1 MKKHMDRLL
10 ALLLACALTIGDC
23 VPALAAQPE
32 AVQTVSEAAT
42 SEAEE
47 TESEQTATEV
57 DAKADADESESKD
70 VESDE
75 AESDEVEAEVQLK
88 SNQTVKAESATYSM
102 DASPNQSN
110 NVIEAGNSYTLADGT
125 EFQFTPSEDGYYYVK
140 PSDADKAVYTQ
151 VYETNTYDDGS
162 VDSYYR
168 SVYGDFILVDSVV
181 QQVFSLK
188 AGLTYNIDIHD
199 YYGDSADT
207 GFGFY
212 KAETYQSAY
221 KLENDKGITISKGA
235 LGLCEIEGE
244 SGTLYYIGFSKTVD
258 TRDLS
263 MGTSFGTSIQD
274 GDTAWYPVILGDS
287 KKFSFYFNDT

>member
-32 AVQTVSEAAT
+32 AVQAVSEAAP
-42 SEAEE
+42 SESDEAESE
-47 TESEQTATEV
+47 QTESEQTETE
-57 DAKADADESESKD
+57 ADVDESEAKD

-110 NVIEAGNSYTLADGT
+110 NVIVAGNSYTLADGT

-140 PSDADKAVYTQ
+140 PSDADKAVYMQ

-168 SVYGDFILVDSVV
+168 PVYGDSILIDSVV
-181 QQVFSLK
+181 QQAFSLK

-199 YYGDSADT
+199 YSGDSAGT
-207 GFGFY
+207 GLAFI
-212 KAETYQSAY
+212 KQRLI
-221 KLENDKGITISKGA
+221 KLHTNWKVIKVSQFQR
-235 LGLCEIEGE
+235 GL
-244 SGTLYYIGFSKTVD
+244 
-258 TRDLS
+258 
-263 MGTSFGTSIQD
+263 
-274 GDTAWYPVILGDS
+274 
-287 KKFSFYFNDT
+287 

>member
-1 MKKHMDRLL
+1 
-10 ALLLACALTIGDC
+10 
-23 VPALAAQPE
+23 
-32 AVQTVSEAAT
+32 
-42 SEAEE
+42 
-47 TESEQTATEV
+47 
-57 DAKADADESESKD
+57 
-70 VESDE
+70 
-75 AESDEVEAEVQLK
+75 
-88 SNQTVKAESATYSM
+88 M

-110 NVIEAGNSYTLADGT
+110 NVIVAGNSYTLADGT

-140 PSDADKAVYTQ
+140 PSDADKAVYMQ

-168 SVYGDFILVDSVV
+168 PVYGDSILVDSVV
-181 QQVFSLK
+181 QQAFSLK

-199 YYGDSADT
+199 YHGDSADT

-263 MGTSFGTSIQD
+263 MGISFGTSIQD

-287 KKFSFYFNDT
+287 KKFSFYFNDTVGNNGIIQPLTEDVQVTVKTDLSVVESYLNGQHKLKYRRRQPKQFCLLRQKQEIICCRLQKMRMILPLILLVGGMFNMQQQTTQSTKESVLQDMN

>member
-88 SNQTVKAESATYSM
+88 SNPTVKAESVTYSM
-102 DASPNQSN
+102 DASQSLSS
-110 NVIEAGNSYTLADGT
+110 NVLEAGKSYTLADGT
-125 EFQFTPSEDGYYYVK
+125 QFQFTPASDGYYYVK
-140 PSDADKAVYTQ
+140 SSDADQDVNMEI
-151 VYETNTYDDGS
+151 YETETFDDES
-162 VDSYYR
+162 VDSNGQ
-168 SVYGDFILVDSVV
+168 SVYGDQILIDSAV
-181 QQVFSLK
+181 QEAFWLK
-188 AGLTYNIDIHD
+188 AGDTYSVLVRDD
-199 YYGDSADT
+199 GDNTAS
-207 GFGFY
+207 FGFY
-212 KAETYQSAY
+212 KAEDYQAAY
-221 KLENDKGITISKGA
+221 K
-235 LGLCEIEGE
+235 
-244 SGTLYYIGFSKTVD
+244 
-258 TRDLS
+258 
-263 MGTSFGTSIQD
+263 
-274 GDTAWYPVILGDS
+274 
-287 KKFSFYFNDT
+287 